1 MGRYIIRSL
10 KYLLFISVLYVVLMW
25 LMLLTS
31 PSPKVGVLDLWAML
45 LQQLNSEQ
53 GMWLVVS
60 FLALAIFYPRFGFMT
75 RKVEGVVMERD
86 RVRINNAMRAYGFE
100 FVAMEGENL
109 VYRANGALK
118 RLSFMYEDRI
128 EVREV
133 DEGVEIQGIRRAVAR
148 IAYQLGAYIE
158 NSRFEE

>member
-1 MGRYIIRSL
+1 MRYIIRSL
-10 KYLLFISVLYVVLMW
+10 KYLIFISVLYVI
-25 LMLLTS
+25 LTAVMTYIS
-31 PSPKVGVLDLWAML
+31 YPQVDLWMML
-45 LQQLNSEQ
+45 KMQMLTER
-53 GMWLVVS
+53 GIMLVV
-60 FLALAIFYPRFGFMT
+60 ALVVLSLFYPRFGFMT

-86 RVRINNAMRAYGFE
+86 RVRIDNAMRAYGFV
-100 FVAMEGENL
+100 FVAMEGENP

-133 DEGVEIQGIRRAVAR
+133 DGGVEIQGIRRAVAR